1 MKQISI
7 LGCGWLGLPLAISLL
22 ENGCLIKGST
32 TSKDKVSQLI
42 SVGID
47 AHHIEVLETEII
59 GAIDSFLHNSEILI
73 INIPPKLRNASS
85 KSFIN
90 KMNCLIPF
98 IEKPSVQK
106 VIFISSTSVY
116 SDTNSM
122 DLITEK
128 TISNPDTESGKQLL
142 ETEYL
147 LQNNPNFKTTVIR
160 FGGLIGEDR
169 HPVKFLAGREN
180 LENPE
185 APINLIHQT
194 DCVGIIETI
203 IEQDCFNEIFNAV
216 APFHPTRKEYYSQKA
231 QELNLQLPKF
241 EDAKPS
247 VGKIIS
253 SEKVALILNY
263 EFQKRQL

>member
-1 MKQISI
+1 
-7 LGCGWLGLPLAISLL
+7 
-22 ENGCLIKGST
+22 
-32 TSKDKVSQLI
+32 
-42 SVGID
+42 
-47 AHHIEVLETEII
+47 
-59 GAIDSFLHNSEILI
+59 
-73 INIPPKLRNASS
+73 
-85 KSFIN
+85 
-90 KMNCLIPF
+90 
-98 IEKPSVQK
+98 
-106 VIFISSTSVY
+106 
-116 SDTNSM
+116 
-122 DLITEK
+122 
-128 TISNPDTESGKQLL
+128 
-142 ETEYL
+142 
-147 LQNNPNFKTTVIR
+147 VIR